1 MSDFMHGLEKI
12 KPAVMCLCT
21 LAAGFAFLAFMLPLD
36 KFFGLFLVQRHVYR
50 DGYGNRGANH
60 RVVAHAEEAHHLNVC
75 RH

>member
-1 MSDFMHGLEKI
+1 MSMQWKMKAGSQ
-12 KPAVMCLCT
+12 CLCT
-21 LAAGFAFLAFMLPLD
+21 QVAGFAFLAFILPPY
-36 KFFGLFLVQRHVYR
+36 KPAGLFLVQRHVYC